1 MFRRRSRGSKRRLD
15 TLRMRHLQCPVH
27 LVGRDMIET
36 LALILLRQTFP
47 VHLGRLQQRQRT
59 HYVRTGKSERIFD
72 GAVHMAF
79 SCQMDDTVYLIQLHQ
94 FLHLFI
100 VADVCFYKHII
111 RPVLN
116 VLQVRQVPR
125 IRQLVQVDDAVFGIL
140 VHEQSH
146 HVAANKSCTA
156 GNQYV
161 TFECSHEYFL
171 CCYACENSLIRCS
184 SDRRQI
190 NS

>member
-1 MFRRRSRGSKRRLD
+1 
-15 TLRMRHLQCPVH
+15 
-27 LVGRDMIET
+27 MIET
-36 LALILLRQTFP
+36 LTLILLRQTFP

-59 HYVRTGKSERIFD
+59 HHVGACKGKRILD
-72 GAVHMAF
+72 AAVHVTLRRQVNDA
-79 SCQMDDTVYLIQLHQ
+79 VHVIQLHQ
-94 FLHLFI
+94 LLHLLI
-100 VADVCFYKHII
+100 VADVRLYEHIV
-111 RPVLN
+111 RLVLN

-125 IRQLVQVDDAVFGIL
+125 IRQLVQVDDTVLRIL
-140 VHEQSH
+140 VHEQAH
-146 HVAANKSCTA
+146 HVAANKSGTA